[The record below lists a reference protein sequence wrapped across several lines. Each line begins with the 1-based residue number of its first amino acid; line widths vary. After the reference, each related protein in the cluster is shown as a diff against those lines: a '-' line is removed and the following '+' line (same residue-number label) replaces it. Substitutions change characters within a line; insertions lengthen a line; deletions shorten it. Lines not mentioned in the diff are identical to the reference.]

1 MNVSVNGTNVSNYI
15 ETINWSGDENQL
27 ARKVQISY
35 LYAPDGQKA
44 SVISVRKGDRLIME
58 DGGSLLFD
66 GIVIT
71 EERTENS
78 IRMQNMAYDY
88 AWYLRSKALGIYK
101 GSPGGVVRKVC
112 AENGNPCGSIFD
124 PGGEA
129 EIIRPGDESINQG
142 LREA

>member
-1 MNVSVNGTNVSNYI
+1 MNVSVNGRDISNHI
-15 ETINWSGDENQL
+15 ETISWSGDENQL

-35 LYAPDGQKA
+35 LYAPGSQK
-44 SVISVRKGDRLIME
+44 VEVVTVRKGDRLILTE
-58 DGGSLLFD
+58 GGSLLFD

-88 AWYLRSKALGIYK
+88 AWYLRSTALGIYK
-101 GSPGGVVRKVC
+101 GSPGEVVRQVC
-112 AENGNPCGSIFD
+112 AENGIPCGSIFD

-129 EIIRPGDESINQG
+129 EIFFSGSR
-142 LREA
+142 